1 LDGVPREYKK
11 NILIERDFEKE
22 NEGKKMKFDLSM
34 GDECW
39 FTKKFPRIEKSRIK
53 INDEE
58 IKKTINECE
67 LIA

>member
-1 LDGVPREYKK
+1 
-11 NILIERDFEKE
+11 
-22 NEGKKMKFDLSM
+22 MKFDLSM